1 MASQTEYSVAIFIQ
15 SAKCVE
21 ASLAVS
27 TAKRKKLG
35 SDGFELYPFLLVR
48 SSFQSSNNG
57 AFFMKVIAVKTTKR
71 EPYFL

>member
-1 MASQTEYSVAIFIQ
+1 MAGQIEYSVSIFIQ

-21 ASLAVS
+21 VSLAVS
-27 TAKRKKLG
+27 TAKRQRLG
-35 SDGFELYPFLLVR
+35 SDGSELSPFFLVR
-48 SSFQSSNNG
+48 SSFQRPING

>member
-27 TAKRKKLG
+27 TAKRQGLG
-35 SDGFELYPFLLVR
+35 SDGFELYPFLLVQ
-48 SSFQSSNNG
+48 SSFQSSNKG